1 MSPSPRDLMPL
12 AFEESL
18 VRVIPDQ
25 NGDPL
30 FVAKDVALAL
40 GYEWNGVS
48 RIAHVPEEWRRVT
61 SVVTLRRGEQEVLT
75 LTEQGLYFFLGRS
88 DKPNALPFQKWLAG
102 EVLPALR
109 KTGSYGQ
116 TAQPV
121 MTPGNTILAE
131 LRRLVALWAMLTNM
145 PSQSLFDQLCSM
157 FGLQDEANDQ
167 QTLNAAALHVLQQ
180 NNTLLA
186 QGRKVGEQA
195 VARYQREIQLWQSRP
210 CSSCSGSSSTPS
222 IPRASSTIPAIQIS
236 LPCAL
241 PRLCR
246 QPKRKIFAPSRLQNC
261 AACCPRAAPTG
272 SWQPARRSTPP
283 CWAKPCAAWC
293 SFSRKTSR
301 GPAMNKSFLSQRL
314 ALVQEQQLELTML
327 AQHAKRGTGQ
337 QRRLALECLSLRQTE
352 LAADL
357 ALVAKLAAP
366 RAAVRGREV
375 AA

>member
-1 MSPSPRDLMPL
+1 MSQSPQCGLMPL

-25 NGDPL
+25 NGEHL

-88 DKPNALPFQKWLAG
+88 DKPKALPFQKWLAG

-121 MTPGNTILAE
+121 MTPGNTSLAT
-131 LRRLVALWAMLTNM
+131 LRRLVALWAMLANM

-157 FGLQDEANDQ
+157 FGLQEEANDQ

-195 VARYQREIQLWQSRP
+195 VARYQREIQIMAEPPLLKLFWQQFHALNTEGKLNHSRNP
-210 CSSCSGSSSTPS
+210 DL
-222 IPRASSTIPAIQIS
+222 I
-236 LPCAL
+236 AL
-241 PRLCR
+241 
-246 QPKRKIFAPSRLQNC
+246 
-261 AACCPRAAPTG
+261 
-272 SWQPARRSTPP
+272 
-283 CWAKPCAAWC
+283 
-293 SFSRKTSR
+293 
-301 GPAMNKSFLSQRL
+301 RL
-314 ALVQEQQLELTML
+314 AEVAQASKAPGLCPFTVTEL
-327 AQHAKRGTGQ
+327 
-337 QRRLALECLSLRQTE
+337 RRLLPQGSTHRLMAASKEVNSALLGKT
-352 LAADL
+352 
-357 ALVAKLAAP
+357 
-366 RAAVRGREV
+366 VRCMVFFQPQNASGASHE
-375 AA
+375 

>member
-48 RIAHVPEEWRRVT
+48 RIAHVPEEWRVVT
-61 SVVTLRRGEQEVLT
+61 SVVTTFGTKDTWFLS
-75 LTEQGLYFFLGRS
+75 EQGLYFFLGRS
-88 DKPNALPFQKWLAG
+88 DKPKALPFQKWLAG

-121 MTPGNTILAE
+121 MTPGNTSLAT
-131 LRRLVALWAMLTNM
+131 LRRLVALWAMLANM

-157 FGLQDEANDQ
+157 FGLQEEANDQ

-195 VARYQREIQLWQSRP
+195 VARYQREIQIMAEPPLLKLFWQQFHALNTEGKLNHSRNP
-210 CSSCSGSSSTPS
+210 DL
-222 IPRASSTIPAIQIS
+222 I
-236 LPCAL
+236 AL
-241 PRLCR
+241 
-246 QPKRKIFAPSRLQNC
+246 
-261 AACCPRAAPTG
+261 
-272 SWQPARRSTPP
+272 
-283 CWAKPCAAWC
+283 
-293 SFSRKTSR
+293 
-301 GPAMNKSFLSQRL
+301 RL
-314 ALVQEQQLELTML
+314 AEVAQASKAPGLCPFTVTEL
-327 AQHAKRGTGQ
+327 
-337 QRRLALECLSLRQTE
+337 RRLLPQGSTHRLMAASKEVNSALLGKT
-352 LAADL
+352 
-357 ALVAKLAAP
+357 
-366 RAAVRGREV
+366 VRCMVFFLPQNESGASHE
-375 AA
+375 